1 MERTKT
7 NFCSRL
13 CSVCFLLSNLCFQV
27 SAHGGRHI
35 HLFRDNR
42 PLGVFDRRDG
52 PIRGLETVW
61 NADLREAIDRFI
73 IELNERGDWI

>member
-1 MERTKT
+1 ML
-7 NFCSRL
+7 SRL
-13 CSVCFLLSNLCFQV
+13 KQMLIKEF
-27 SAHGGRHI
+27 I
-35 HLFRDNR
+35 HVFRDNR

-73 IELNERGDWI
+73 VELNERGDWI